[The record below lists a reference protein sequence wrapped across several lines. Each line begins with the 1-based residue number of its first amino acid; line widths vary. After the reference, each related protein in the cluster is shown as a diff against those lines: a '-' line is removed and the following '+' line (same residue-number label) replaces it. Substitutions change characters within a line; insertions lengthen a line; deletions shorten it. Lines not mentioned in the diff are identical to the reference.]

1 MSNKRQFLDPV
12 ATCCKLILLQFAPI
26 GTKIRVIRH
35 KIELTDNNIWET
47 IVARRFQ
54 GDSRNDVCV
63 LFPAIVRFIERY
75 LYNPPAISGNIIEND
90 SDSDVDDVEFHHDE
104 KTNMVRHHVVEEP
117 TIPSFNNS
125 TDSSEFKKSKKDAIE
140 LAQMAR
146 AGLIQLAKTYEYDNA
161 AIVLQYYANLLESGI
176 NGTYTQSL
184 LPEHLMEL
192 DNNAFLHS
200 KPMKQMWTNHDIQC
214 LNTTFKNWK
223 TESSIGNTALSNS
236 YKASI
241 ITMLNEKDASFL
253 ENITHSTSM

>member
-12 ATCCKLILLQFAPI
+12 ATCCKLILLHFAPI

-75 LYNPPAISGNIIEND
+75 LYIPPIAIHGDSNIIEND
-90 SDSDVDDVEFHHDE
+90 SDSDVDDIEFHHDE
-104 KTNMVRHHVVEEP
+104 KTDIIHHDTP
-117 TIPSFNNS
+117 TTPPLALSKS
-125 TDSSEFKKSKKDAIE
+125 PVSSEINKDAVE
-140 LAQMAR
+140 LAKMAKE
-146 AGLIQLAKTYEYDNA
+146 GLIQLARTYEYDNA

-176 NGTYTQSL
+176 NGTYTPSL
-184 LPEHLMEL
+184 LPEHLMKL

-200 KPMKQMWTNHDIQC
+200 EPMKKMWTNHDIQC
-214 LNTTFKNWK
+214 LHTTFKNWR
-223 TESSIGNTALSNS
+223 TESSSGNTALSNS

-241 ITMLNEKDASFL
+241 ITILDEKDAVFL